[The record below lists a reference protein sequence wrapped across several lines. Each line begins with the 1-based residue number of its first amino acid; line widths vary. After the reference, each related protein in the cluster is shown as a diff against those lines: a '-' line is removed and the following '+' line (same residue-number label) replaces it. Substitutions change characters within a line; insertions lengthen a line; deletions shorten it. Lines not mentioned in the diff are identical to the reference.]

1 MRSVDHRRGVG
12 VVARCPRCSPRPSI
26 GATAGT
32 GYVTGFTVLQEN
44 VADEMRGRIFATLYT
59 VVRLCL
65 LLSLTLS
72 PFFANLLGNI
82 AKHLDRRFRRRRG
95 RARRAARVCASRCG
109 SAGSLTVLS
118 GLAARVLMRRVRKPS
133 PVDGAAPA

>member
-1 MRSVDHRRGVG
+1 M
-12 VVARCPRCSPRPSI
+12 VAAAAI

-65 LLSLTLS
+65 LLSLTIS
-72 PFFANLLGNI
+72 PFLANLFGNI
-82 AKHLDRRFRRRRG
+82 AQHVSHVHYFSPGIFVTSPTLSMP
-95 RARRAARVCASRCG
+95 AAWI
-109 SAGSLTVLS
+109 
-118 GLAARVLMRRVRKPS
+118 
-133 PVDGAAPA
+133 